1 MTDLK
6 FEELMRS
13 LFDAKITKVYSSGN
27 STYQT
32 FAIEE
37 QGRTIIEQI
46 IRSFLLD
53 NRDEQLGI
61 LQAKVFVYEEVIAKS
76 TFAPML
82 PKKEDKQ
89 TEIEPPY
96 KREMLF
102 TQTQIE
108 HLASKV
114 FHLTGG
120 GEVMSLFY
128 DLLGEPCS
136 NSTSQS

>member
-1 MTDLK
+1 MKEPKIEALLNALFQLK
-6 FEELMRS
+6 
-13 LFDAKITKVYSSGN
+13 YSWKSDH
-27 STYQT
+27 STYT
-32 FAIEE
+32 SDVINKE
-37 QGRTIIEQI
+37 GRTTVEQV
-46 IRSFLLD
+46 IRQFLLE
-53 NRDEQLGI
+53 NRDEQLGV
-61 LQAKVFVYEEVIAKS
+61 LEAKVLVYEEIIAKS

-82 PKKEDKQ
+82 PKEEDKQ
-89 TEIEPPY
+89 TEIAPPY

-136 NSTSQS
+136 NSTSQN